1 MALEFDITDQ
11 DVDGTHQQRYES
23 AGRSELEEGA
33 EGDGITLRC
42 ANARRHQ
49 VRSRTHQR
57 AVAAEARSERQR
69 PRKIANVQIY
79 ASAL

>member
-23 AGRSELEEGA
+23 ASRSELEEGA

-69 PRKIANVQIY
+69 PRKIANVQTY